1 MEQRLSNR
9 VNKVR
14 AHNPFLSKFPLGGD
28 RDIPI
33 IEGGISIFDGHLA
46 HTINLIIPLTQK
58 EADAVIKHNEAHSTG
73 DLKLIRKTN
82 KKLRLSIR
90 AEHK

>member
-1 MEQRLSNR
+1 MKHLEMEQRLSNR

-28 RDIPI
+28 RDIP
-33 IEGGISIFDGHLA
+33 IFDGHLA